1 MEIVTYRELQ
11 PKDEFMALMEMGFGE
26 PVTPATFAENISRD
40 IRLKDGP
47 VGFCAV
53 ENGKLA
59 GFVGVLDIPT
69 RTVDGKEQMVGG
81 IYAVATN
88 PRFSRRGVCKTLM
101 NRAHKYF
108 DEKEYPFCFLTTT
121 RTIIA
126 YALYV
131 RMGYV
136 EVQKVNRYPM
146 AYKVL
151 GKNGKKK
158 KPKAKLNYDKIYDI
172 YRQFVQ
178 DKTGFVIRQKDFGGL
193 FAQWESF
200 DEKKSIQKQNGYA
213 LVREARETIKIQEL
227 VSLDGPTYE
236 ELLDQVESKA
246 PAGVLDR
253 LVTHEGLLKIYKERG
268 YSIQE
273 ESDSVLMVKK
283 LGDQEF
289 EEVYGEKFHIG
300 LLDYF

>member
-1 MEIVTYRELQ
+1 MEIVTYRELE
-11 PKDEFMALMEMGFGE
+11 PKDDFMVLMEMGFGA
-26 PVTPATFAENISRD
+26 PVTPATFAENINRD
-40 IRLKDGP
+40 IRLKNSP

-59 GFVGVLDIPT
+59 GFVGVIDIPT
-69 RTVDGKEQMVGG
+69 RTVDGKEEMVGG

-88 PRFSRRGVCKTLM
+88 ARFAKRGICKTLM
-101 NRAHKYF
+101 EKAHQHF
-108 DEKEYPFCFLTTT
+108 REKKYPFSFLTTS

-136 EVQKVNRYPM
+136 EVEKVNQYPM

-151 GKNGKKK
+151 GKSREGK
-158 KPKAKLNYDKIYDI
+158 KPKAKLNYDKVYQIH
-172 YRQFVQ
+172 QEFVK

-193 FAQWESF
+193 FAQWETF
-200 DEKKSIQKQNGYA
+200 DKNKSIQKQNGYA
-213 LVREARETIKIQEL
+213 LTREVRKTIKIQEL
-227 VSLDGPTYE
+227 LSLDEPTYE
-236 ELLDQVESKA
+236 KLLEQVESIA

-253 LVTHEGLLKIYKERG
+253 LVTDEKLLKIYKKRG
-268 YSIQE
+268 YSLQE
-273 ESDSVLMVKK
+273 GSNSVLMVKK
-283 LGDQEF
+283 LGDREF
-289 EEVYGEKFHIG
+289 EDAYGDKFHIG

>member
-1 MEIVTYRELQ
+1 MQIVSYRELK
-11 PKDEFMALMEMGFGE
+11 PKDEFMVLMEMGFGA
-26 PVTPATFAENISRD
+26 PVTPGTFAENINRD
-40 IRLKDGP
+40 VRLKNSP

-69 RTVDGKEQMVGG
+69 RTMDGTEETVGG

-88 PRFSRRGVCKTLM
+88 ARFARRGICKALM
-101 NRAHKYF
+101 DRAHAYF
-108 DEKEYPFCFLTTT
+108 REKKYPFSFLTTS

-136 EVQKVNRYPM
+136 EVQKVNQYPI

-151 GKNGKKK
+151 GKHREEKKSK
-158 KPKAKLNYDKIYDI
+158 TKLNYDKIYDI
-172 YRQFVQ
+172 YQQFVE
-178 DKTGFVIRQKDFGGL
+178 DRTGFVIRQKDFGGL
-193 FAQWESF
+193 FAQWETF
-200 DEKKSIQKQNGYA
+200 DQKKSLQKQNGYA
-213 LVREARETIKIQEL
+213 LIREVRKTIKIQEL
-227 VSLDGPTYE
+227 VSLDDSTHE
-236 ELLDQVESKA
+236 KLLDQVESKA

-253 LVTHEGLLKIYKERG
+253 LVTDEKLLKIYSARG
-268 YSIQE
+268 YNIQE
-273 ESDSVLMVKK
+273 GSNAVLMVKK
-283 LGDQEF
+283 LGDREF
-289 EEVYGEKFHIG
+289 EQAYGDKFHIG

>member
-1 MEIVTYRELQ
+1 MEIVSYRELE
-11 PKDEFMALMEMGFGE
+11 PEDEFMVLMEMGFGA

-40 IRLKDGP
+40 IRLKSGP

-53 ENGKLA
+53 ENGGLA

-69 RTVDGKEQMVGG
+69 RTVDDTEEMVGG

-88 PRFSRRGVCKTLM
+88 ARFARRGICKTLM
-101 NRAHKYF
+101 DRAHGYF
-108 DEKEYPFCFLTTT
+108 AEKKYPFSFLTTS

-126 YALYV
+126 YAIYKK
-131 RMGYV
+131 MDYV
-136 EVQKVNRYPM
+136 EVAKVNQFPI

-151 GKNGKKK
+151 GKDPEEKKSK
-158 KPKAKLNYDKIYDI
+158 TKLNYDKIYQI
-172 YRQFVQ
+172 HQRFVK

-200 DEKKSIQKQNGYA
+200 DQKKSIQKQNGYA
-213 LVREARETIKIQEL
+213 LIREVRKTIKIQEL
-227 VSLDGPTYE
+227 VSLDELTYE
-236 ELLDQVESKA
+236 KLLDQVESKA

-253 LVTHEGLLKIYKERG
+253 LVTDERLLKTYKTRA
-268 YSIQE
+268 YNIQE
-273 ESDSVLMVKK
+273 GSNAVLMVKK
-283 LGDQEF
+283 LGDRELEQ
-289 EEVYGEKFHIG
+289 VYGDKFHIG